1 MALGDGL
8 EQRGLADVGET
19 DDTTLQVVAGTTQ
32 EDLLFNGGLFGR
44 HLLTT
49 AAFGGCVVA
58 GCDMEESCISGS
70 GGGSGGG
77 DSDASKRNGGVAVV
91 VVGIGN
97 KKGRT
102 SCGR

>member
-1 MALGDGL
+1 MALGDSL
-8 EQRGLADVGET
+8 EQCGLADVGET

-58 GCDMEESCISGS
+58 GCDMEESCISG
-70 GGGSGGG
+70 GG